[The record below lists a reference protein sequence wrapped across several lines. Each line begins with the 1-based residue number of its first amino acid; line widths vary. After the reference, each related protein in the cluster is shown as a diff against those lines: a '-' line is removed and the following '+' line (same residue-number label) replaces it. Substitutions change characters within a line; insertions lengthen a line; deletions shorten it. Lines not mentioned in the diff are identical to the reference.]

1 MELLKQIGEKEKERI
16 KTRQQLFEE
25 GMAIKVEKQKRDD
38 TLKETMLKKMNTIR
52 YGIRKLGKLTYYRKL
67 STHLCTTNYYCKL
80 IEESKVQI
88 LSP

>member
-52 YGIRKLGKLTYYRKL
+52 YGIRQLGITYYRKL
-67 STHLCTTNYYCKL
+67 STHLCTIHYYC
-80 IEESKVQI
+80 
-88 LSP
+88 

>member
-52 YGIRKLGKLTYYRKL
+52 YGICQLGKLTYYRKL
-67 STHLCTTNYYCKL
+67 STHLCDKN
-80 IEESKVQI
+80 
-88 LSP
+88 

>member
-52 YGIRKLGKLTYYRKL
+52 YRVCQLT
-67 STHLCTTNYYCKL
+67 N
-80 IEESKVQI
+80 
-88 LSP
+88 

>member
-52 YGIRKLGKLTYYRKL
+52 YGIRQLGKLTYCRKL
-67 STHLCTTNYYCKL
+67 SAHLCTINYYC
-80 IEESKVQI
+80 
-88 LSP
+88 